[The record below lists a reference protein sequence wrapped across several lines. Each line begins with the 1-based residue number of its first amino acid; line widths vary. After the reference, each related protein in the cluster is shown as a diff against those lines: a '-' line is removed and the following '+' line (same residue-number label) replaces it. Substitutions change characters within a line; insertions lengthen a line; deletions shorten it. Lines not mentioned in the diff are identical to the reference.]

1 MDISQYLIY
10 GVPAVALV
18 MGLVKV
24 FREVGLPS
32 KFAPIV
38 SVFIGVILGLT
49 MAIETG
55 QSYIAGVVIGIMVGL
70 SSCGM
75 YDIGKKTL

>member
-32 KFAPIV
+32 KFAPIT
-38 SVFIGVILGLT
+38 SVFIGVILGL
-49 MAIETG
+49 AIALETG
-55 QSYIAGVVIGIMVGL
+55 QSYVAGVVIGIMIGL

-75 YDIGKKTL
+75 YDIGKKAL